1 MPLTDKVDR
10 MAKQLYHADA
20 VEWGPLTRTTAR
32 RFESQ
37 GWDYPICMAKT
48 HLSVS
53 ANPRLLNVP
62 TGHTLPIRELRV
74 LAGARQIVALA
85 GNIIT
90 LPGLPSNPNAWDI
103 DLDESTGEIT
113 GILST

>member
-1 MPLTDKVDR
+1 
-10 MAKQLYHADA
+10 
-20 VEWGPLTRTTAR
+20 
-32 RFESQ
+32 
-37 GWDYPICMAKT
+37 MAKT

-62 TGHTLPIRELRV
+62 RGHTIPIRELRV
-74 LAGARQIVALA
+74 LAGAKQIVTLA

-103 DLDESTGEIT
+103 DLNDETGEIT